1 MSLKQNH
8 VESRD
13 KLVFVIL
20 QPVLDIGGLSHRHK
34 CRAALQRKSPRVT
47 FKRLILQADFIPGG
61 GRTVSLASF
70 DTGQACSNE
79 AQP

>member
-13 KLVFVIL
+13 KFVFAIL
-20 QPVLDIGGLSHRHK
+20 QPKLDHGDLSHCHK
-34 CRAALQRKSPRVT
+34 LSIALRRKSPRVT
-47 FKRLILQADFIPGG
+47 FKRLILQADFIPCG

-70 DTGQACSNE
+70 RTGQACSNE
-79 AQP
+79 AET